1 MSPHKW
7 KNKLCKFESKDSSFK
22 TDSFNEIISSSFLNY
37 LGSLLGQ
44 RWMTKNYR
52 IFDICS

>member
-7 KNKLCKFESKDSSFK
+7 KKKLCKFESKDSSFK